1 MTDSSFGWNIVN
13 MPEQEIDNTEQEEVC
28 KTTNRLLEMVE
39 DHVIRPYD
47 AVLMCLKWMGED
59 EVAEMCKVNGI
70 FPEDTEDE
78 ED

>member
-1 MTDSSFGWNIVN
+1 MD
-13 MPEQEIDNTEQEEVC
+13 DC
-28 KTTNRLLEMVE
+28 KTTNRLLGLVE
-39 DHVIRPYD
+39 DHIIRPYD

-59 EVAEMCKVNGI
+59 EVKAMCEANEI